1 MRVQA
6 SLLHTHAEDV
16 MIYRV
21 VHLRLSMPDWR
32 HVHHLPVEHSTPLLL
47 YVRRFSPSFRASA
60 QESNNNQTSE
70 IWLRHES
77 TTDGS
82 YPWRSGS
89 NEILLQQ
96 PSEHIGTQIVD
107 LHKTTFPPGLI
118 IIIQTKLLE
127 NPQLPSFWRRSAAAL
142 VVQYGPGTHP
152 TWISMQAGRRNQ
164 D

>member
-1 MRVQA
+1 VRVQA

-32 HVHHLPVEHSTPLLL
+32 HIHHLQVEHSPPLLL

-60 QESNNNQTSE
+60 QESNNNQTSRK
-70 IWLRHES
+70 LRKAWIDDGRILPLKERQQRDSPPATEWAHRDPNSWSAQHHIPPRPYHHHPDEAARES
-77 TTDGS
+77 PASEFLKKISWCT
-82 YPWRSGS
+82 SGS
-89 NEILLQQ
+89 IRPWN
-96 PSEHIGTQIVD
+96 
-107 LHKTTFPPGLI
+107 
-118 IIIQTKLLE
+118 
-127 NPQLPSFWRRSAAAL
+127 
-142 VVQYGPGTHP
+142 YP